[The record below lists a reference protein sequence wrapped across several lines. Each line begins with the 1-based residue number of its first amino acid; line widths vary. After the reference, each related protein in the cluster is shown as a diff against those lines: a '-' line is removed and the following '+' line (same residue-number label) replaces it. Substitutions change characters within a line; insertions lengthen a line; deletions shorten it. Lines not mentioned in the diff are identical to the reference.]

1 MDGPK
6 GQNEVFWWE
15 EHDGASVD
23 RAWMAVR
30 LGGGIADIMAM
41 IPMLGA
47 TGPAWP
53 PGFRL
58 FGPPRAPAAA
68 SPGIPIPTARRKG

>member
-1 MDGPK
+1 
-6 GQNEVFWWE
+6 
-15 EHDGASVD
+15 
-23 RAWMAVR
+23 MAVR

>member
-1 MDGPK
+1 
-6 GQNEVFWWE
+6 
-15 EHDGASVD
+15 
-23 RAWMAVR
+23 MAVR

-68 SPGIPIPTARRKG
+68 SPGIPIPTARRKGWKLVNAVAVHKVEADQKTSSF